1 MSKKIIYLLFICL
14 LTIAAFSFSTLAYA
28 HNESWTCSSDYGT
41 TPKIDGQINPAD
53 EWADANMI
61 SFDAPDAKNQ
71 VTVYMKAIPGDYPGG
86 GRLYL
91 CYVIPNILAGAS
103 FQWDSLHDLGRA
115 PRVDDRRITAE
126 RPSQEFGGF
135 YFAEGTGSK
144 WNPVSQPAGFEGKI
158 SAGGKINWI
167 VEMAI
172 PYAWLGIKI
181 CNPGPRGCSFDAT
194 GVDPDGKVITYY
206 WPPANATGT
215 NYNIPATWGN
225 MVPSDC
231 WGFPPCPKG
240 CECLTEAQAKEKYGP
255 GGYEKCREEI
265 CGEAA
270 LGPVT
275 AAPAGTVVPKYCFRP
290 KPLCPDKCTC
300 LTEEEAKKLG
310 YSYCQNEK
318 ILCGYDDQKKP
329 KYCYEPSVQPECDL
343 SIQKIA
349 TADTVMAG
357 ENIAYNILV
366 ANSSSQTIEKV
377 KVTDKLPAEV
387 SFVSADHGG
396 TYAPGTG
403 IVTWELGTLTPGG
416 WVKLSLVV
424 KVDPSTIEDTIIHN
438 KATASALRCR
448 PVESEDEVVV
458 VGGKVHEAFIKGY
471 PGGTFGPQR
480 NVTRGEIAAI
490 IARLLHL
497 ESLVTGTQF
506 YSDVPS
512 SHWTFK
518 YVEAVNKADIMK
530 GFPDGTFR
538 PDQPAT
544 RADVAVAMLRARE
557 IDPVVFLPVPPFP
570 DISGHWAIEEIE
582 TAYILG
588 VVEGLPDGT
597 FHPNDPIIRSETV
610 TLMCRALGRGPL
622 LEGFV
627 TQHFPDCTPADWFY
641 GWGEESFATHKGVR
655 MASGNEKLIEYVPS
669 PPVW

>member
-1 MSKKIIYLLFICL
+1 
-14 LTIAAFSFSTLAYA
+14 
-28 HNESWTCSSDYGT
+28 
-41 TPKIDGQINPAD
+41 
-53 EWADANMI
+53 
-61 SFDAPDAKNQ
+61 
-71 VTVYMKAIPGDYPGG
+71 MKAIPGDYPGG

-91 CYVIPNILAGAS
+91 CYVIPNTLAGAG

-115 PRVDDRRITAE
+115 PRVDDRSITVE
-126 RPSQEFGGF
+126 GLSQEFGGF
-135 YFAEGTGSK
+135 NFWEGTGSK
-144 WNPVSQPAGFEGKI
+144 WKKVSQPAGFEGKI
-158 SAGGKINWI
+158 STKGKINWI

-172 PYAWLGIKI
+172 PYAWLGITI
-181 CNPGPRGCSFDAT
+181 CNPNPRGCSFDVV
-194 GVDPDGKVITYY
+194 GIDPDGKAISYY
-206 WPPANATGT
+206 WPPVSATST

-231 WGFPPCPKG
+231 WGYPPCPKG

-265 CGEAA
+265 CGRETVA
-270 LGPVT
+270 G
-275 AAPAGTVVPKYCFRP
+275 APAATAVLAVPKYCFRP
-290 KPLCPDKCTC
+290 KPSCPDKCTC
-300 LTEEEAKKLG
+300 LTEEEAENQG
-310 YSYCQNEK
+310 YIFCQNEQK
-318 ILCGYDDQKKP
+318 LCGYDDKQRP
-329 KYCYEPSVQPECDL
+329 KYCYEPPPAEKCPPGCECLTEAKAKEKFGVGKYEKCQEKVCGVESGPPTALTRTLIAKYCFKAREFPETKCELSV
-343 SIQKIA
+343 QKIA

-357 ENIAYNILV
+357 ENIIYNILV
-366 ANSSSQTIEKV
+366 ANASLQTIEKV

-396 TYAPGTG
+396 TYDPGTG
-403 IVTWELGTLTPGG
+403 IVTWEPGTLAPGG

-424 KVDPSTIEDTIIHN
+424 KVDPSTAEDTIIHN

-471 PGGTFGPQR
+471 PDGTFGPQR

-506 YSDVPS
+506 YSDVPG

-530 GFPDGTFR
+530 GFPDDTFR

-557 IDPVVFLPVPPFP
+557 IDPVVFLPAPPFP
-570 DISGHWAIEEIE
+570 DISEHWAIKEIE
-582 TAYILG
+582 TAYVLG

-597 FHPNDPIIRSETV
+597 FQPNDPIIRSETV

-622 LEGFV
+622 FEGSV
-627 TQHFPDCTPADWFY
+627 TQHFPDCTPADWYY

-655 MASGNEKLIEYVPS
+655 MASGNENLIEYVPS